1 MLMESLMNLFRDLRR
16 LGATLLAPVA
26 LSAALLSACGGGT
39 SQVEPF
45 IPERLIVL
53 GDESSVIEADGRK
66 YAMNDERN
74 AVVAARCLDLPTI
87 AQMVASQYGFVFEQC
102 NPTGAVP
109 KAFIAAVK
117 GAQVGDPGTGLLFQM
132 ARVQVL
138 TGTALGEK
146 DLVTVMIGTN
156 DIIDLYQSVQA
167 GRLTSA
173 EAVDQAKSRGKLA
186 AAQISALLA
195 TGAKALVMT
204 VPDLSQ
210 SPYATAAAKLDPNAR
225 TLLHDLSY
233 DYNGSLRTSITPNDG
248 RYFGLVLADDAV
260 AAAVSSP
267 SSYLAAPA
275 NVTDAACTTP
285 TSALITNCV
294 ITNDPA
300 TTTLVTGATAD
311 NYLWAGD
318 RYLGPV
324 AQNRV
329 GQLAQSRAINNPL

>member
-1 MLMESLMNLFRDLRR
+1 MLMESLMKLFRDLRR
-16 LGATLLAPVA
+16 LGAILLAPVA

-39 SQVEPF
+39 SQVDPF
-45 IPERLIVL
+45 NPQRLIVL
-53 GDESSVIEADGRK
+53 GDESSVIDGDGRK

-74 AVVAARCLDLPTI
+74 ANVLARCLDLPTI

-109 KAFIAAVK
+109 RAFIFAEVDAKVGGLAGQIVKAKAF
-117 GAQVGDPGTGLLFQM
+117 GLGP
-132 ARVQVL
+132 
-138 TGTALGEK
+138 T

-156 DIIDLYQSVQA
+156 DIIDLYESVQA

-173 EAVDQAKSRGKLA
+173 EAVDQAKNRGRLA
-186 AAQISALLA
+186 AAQISDLLA

-210 SPYATAAAKLDPNAR
+210 SPYATAAARRDPNAR
-225 TLLHDLSY
+225 ALLNSISY
-233 DYNGSLRTSITPNDG
+233 DYNGTLRTSITPNDG

-260 AAAVSSP
+260 TVAYNSPTDYLSS
-267 SSYLAAPA
+267 PA
-275 NVTDAACTTP
+275 NVTEAAC
-285 TSALITNCV
+285 SAPFDTGSGITRCAITN
-294 ITNDPA
+294 NAA
-300 TTTLVTGATAD
+300 TTTLVPGANTG

-324 AQNRV
+324 AQDRI
-329 GQLAQSRAINNPL
+329 GQQARTRAINNPF